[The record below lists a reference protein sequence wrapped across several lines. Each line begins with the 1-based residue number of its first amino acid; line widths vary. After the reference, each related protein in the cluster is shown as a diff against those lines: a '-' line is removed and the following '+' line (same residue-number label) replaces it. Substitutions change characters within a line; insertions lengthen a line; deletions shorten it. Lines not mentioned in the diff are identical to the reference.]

1 MICVSV
7 SSLGEIRKLTGMAVE
22 LIELRLDLIG
32 TDPGEIFPVIP
43 SGLKTIATCR
53 PGAQKDSMRSD
64 WLVAA
69 IDLGANMVD
78 VELEADG
85 PYLEEL
91 HGHARENGVEVIVSY
106 HQFDVTPDR
115 EFLKNQYQRCFERGG
130 DIAKVATQ
138 IQDRGDLLNLLS
150 LYQLPG
156 RKVILGMGPIG
167 RISRVIA
174 PYLGSEFTFA
184 SPGSGLETAP
194 GQLDFRQ
201 LTEIYKVIDQS

>member
-1 MICVSV
+1 MICVSI
-7 SSLGEIRKLTGMAVE
+7 SSLGEIRKLTGMALE
-22 LIELRLDLIG
+22 LIELRLDLMDA
-32 TDPGEIFPVIP
+32 DPGEIYPVIP

-53 PGAQKDSMRSD
+53 PGRQKDAKRSD
-64 WLVAA
+64 LLKAA

-78 VELEADG
+78 IELEAEG
-85 PYLEEL
+85 SYLEEL
-91 HGHARENGVEVIVSY
+91 HGHAKEKGAEVIVSY
-106 HQFDVTPDR
+106 HQFDATPDR
-115 EFLKNQYQRCFERGG
+115 EFLAAQYQRCLERGG

-138 IQDRGDLLNLLS
+138 IQDRQDLLNLLS

-156 RKVILGMGPIG
+156 RKVILGMGPLG
-167 RISRVIA
+167 RVSRVIA